1 MNHFFWTAISITT
14 LLVAALVD
22 ATAVSS
28 MDYNDYISL
37 VIQQQQEQ
45 QQQLRRSRR
54 AQPSHCSAVGLNV
67 TVENGDGCVG
77 FVAVYGCTGRCRSH
91 QIPHYYMSRYSSM
104 LALYLIRAVLITFS
118 LVGQPKRH
126 YFY

>member
-22 ATAVSS
+22 ATAVPS
-28 MDYNDYISL
+28 MDYKDYLSL
-37 VIQQQQEQ
+37 VVQQQ

-67 TVENGDGCVG
+67 TVENEDGCVG
-77 FVAVYGCTGRCRSH
+77 FVAVYGCTGRCRSY
-91 QIPHYYMSRYSSM
+91 QIPHHYMSRYSSM

-118 LVGQPKRH
+118 LVVANAA
-126 YFY
+126 